1 MRLSITYR
9 TNLEGAKQVVV
20 DMFTFNSGLSLVG
33 YLCFNDEMRTV
44 HAGSEDIGLR
54 AAGRPNQRHYYP
66 PSSNRAMEVS
76 NRSSYWSAERGP
88 AKLHGPESIPSLPV
102 YALHHIDKAGPR
114 RASSP
119 HRQAEPEEVASYSL
133 VSSEKRAPQTD
144 MEARLREVWAAI
156 LKVPVESIGRD
167 DSFLRIGGDSITA
180 IQVVGRAQEAGTAL
194 TVKDIFDDPRLAAV
208 AAKASDMEGGLGS
221 HPGITSGTI

>member
-1 MRLSITYR
+1 
-9 TNLEGAKQVVV
+9 
-20 DMFTFNSGLSLVG
+20 
-33 YLCFNDEMRTV
+33 
-44 HAGSEDIGLR
+44 
-54 AAGRPNQRHYYP
+54 
-66 PSSNRAMEVS
+66 
-76 NRSSYWSAERGP
+76 
-88 AKLHGPESIPSLPV
+88 
-102 YALHHIDKAGPR
+102 
-114 RASSP
+114 
-119 HRQAEPEEVASYSL
+119 
-133 VSSEKRAPQTD
+133 

-221 HPGITSGTI
+221 LPGLQVEPFSLLPGESRGVMLAEVHTECGLTDDQEIEDAYPCSALQEGLMALAVKQPDRILRSSRTGSQRTSNNTIPGSVGADVSTVWQSAYTYCPRERAVGAGLSAKRHALGKGRLGELTRGPR